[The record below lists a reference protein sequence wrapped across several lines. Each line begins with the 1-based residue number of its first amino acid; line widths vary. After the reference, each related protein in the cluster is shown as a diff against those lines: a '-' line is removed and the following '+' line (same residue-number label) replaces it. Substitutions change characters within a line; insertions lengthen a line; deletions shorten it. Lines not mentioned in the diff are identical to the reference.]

1 MELTNFNKDKKLR
14 RQAPVDLGIYGKVP
28 PQARELEDAVLGAIL
43 LERDAFDT
51 ANDILT
57 AESFYTDA
65 SQRIFR
71 AMQDLRGKN
80 MPIDLMTVVEQ
91 LKTNEDLETVGGPY
105 YVTKLTNTVVSSAN
119 IETHAR
125 IVLQKFLMRELIR
138 VSGEVTQAAYDDST
152 DVFELLDF
160 AEENMSGLRM
170 NNVRKTFKTLQTVMV
185 DNLKHLEDLRH
196 RDTEVLTGTSTGFPD
211 LDKVTNGWQNTDLI
225 ILAARP
231 GTGKTALSLSFA
243 KNAAKY
249 YLETQV
255 NKCQSVGFFSLEMND
270 RQLVNRVL
278 SAESKV
284 WMWRLQNG
292 RIGDSEMRALYS
304 GAQAMQGHQ
313 ILIDD
318 TGALKVQEFKAKA
331 RIMKRKHNVGL
342 IIVDYLQLMKNPEK
356 KMREQEISSI
366 SQTLKEIAKEL
377 NIPVIALAQ
386 LNRDIEKDG
395 KGREPQLSD
404 LRESGAIEQDADMV
418 ILLYNPTEAEI
429 MQDADLKDNFY
440 LKIAKFRNGDAPAR
454 FVGKLIKE
462 NQSYEYIV
470 KLDKNN
476 MPVHKSWT
484 PVSDLPESKLFIQK
498 GQMSDGEF
506 EDATF

>member
-1 MELTNFNKDKKLR
+1 MEFTNFNKDKKR
-14 RQAPVDLGIYGKVP
+14 RQPPVDLGLYGMIP

-91 LKTNEDLETVGGPY
+91 LKNNEDLDMVGGPY

-138 VSGEVTQAAYDDST
+138 VSGEVTRAAYDDST

-170 NNVRKTFKTLQTVMV
+170 NNVRKSFKTLQTVMV

-196 RDTEVLTGTSTGFPD
+196 RDEDVLTGVSTGFPD
-211 LDKVTNGWQNTDLI
+211 LDKVTNGWQKTDLI

-231 GTGKTALSLSFA
+231 ATGKTALALTFA
-243 KNAAKY
+243 KKAAKY
-249 YLETQV
+249 FLETQGK
-255 NKCQSVGFFSLEMND
+255 KCESVGFFSLEMND

-278 SAESKV
+278 SSESKV

-292 RIGDSEMRALYS
+292 RINDSEMRALYGS
-304 GAQAMQGHQ
+304 AQDMQGHQ

-366 SQTLKEIAKEL
+366 SQTLKEMAKEL
-377 NIPVIALAQ
+377 EIPVIALAQ
-386 LNRDIEKDG
+386 LNRDIEKD
-395 KGREPQLSD
+395 KGREPMLSD

-418 ILLYNPTEAEI
+418 ILLYNPSEAEI
-429 MQDADLKDNFY
+429 EENADLKENFY
-440 LKIAKFRNGDAPAR
+440 LKIAKFRNGDAPAKFIGQ
-454 FVGKLIKE
+454 FVKE
-462 NQSYEYIV
+462 NQVHEYLIKV
-470 KLDKNN
+470 DKNN
-476 MPVHKSWT
+476 MPVGKTWT
-484 PVSDLPESKLFIQK
+484 PVDNLPESKLFIQK
-498 GQMSDGEF
+498 GSRMSDGEDGPF
-506 EDATF
+506 